1 MKLPCNPARARAA
14 RGMARAA
21 TLSLVILLVALAWVI
36 FVRVR
41 AHATLQETTATQ
53 TRISVAT
60 TKPQPPADAAL
71 LTLPASV
78 RANLEAPIYARTS
91 GYLKRWQVDIGAPVR
106 RGQLL
111 AEIDAPEIDQQLRQA
126 EADMATAQANRNIA
140 ALTAERWR
148 GLRDSGT
155 VSRQEADEKL
165 SLAASS
171 DAQLHS
177 AQANL
182 QRLHELSSFK
192 RIVAPF
198 TGVVTA
204 RNADVGQLIS
214 AGNSSGPELFRVADL
229 QRLRVYVHVPQSYA
243 ALLQPDQLA
252 SVRFPDRPGVSYPA
266 RLESTSKALDPGS
279 RTMLAQLIIDNSRRE
294 LLPGA
299 YAEVDFRLP
308 AATAGHRFE
317 VPANSLLFRGDGV
330 QVATVDAHQR
340 VVMKPVTIGR
350 DYGSTVEV
358 VDGLQADDELILSPQ
373 DSLTDQ
379 LAVRVVKP
387 AGKPA
392 DQPATPR

>member
-1 MKLPCNPARARAA
+1 MKLPGKTGRARAA

-21 TLSLVILLVALAWVI
+21 TLALVVLFVALAWVI
-36 FVRVR
+36 VDRMR
-41 AHATLQETTATQ
+41 AQASLRETMATQ

-60 TKPQPPADAAL
+60 TKPRPPADAAL

-78 RANLEAPIYARTS
+78 QANFEAPIYARTS
-91 GYLKRWQVDIGAPVR
+91 GYLKRWQVDIGAAVR

-140 ALTAERWR
+140 NLTAERWR
-148 GLRDSGT
+148 GLRDSGM
-155 VSRQEADEKL
+155 VPRQEADEKI
-165 SLAASS
+165 SLAASG
-171 DAQLHS
+171 DAQLRS

-182 QRLHELSSFK
+182 QRLRELSAFK

-198 TGVVTA
+198 AGVVTA

-214 AGNSSGPELFRVADL
+214 AGSSSGPELFRVADL

-243 ALLQPDQLA
+243 ALLQADQLA
-252 SVRFPDRPGVSYPA
+252 TVRFPDRPGVSYPA
-266 RLESTSKALDPGS
+266 RLESTSQALDPGS

-317 VPANSLLFRGDGV
+317 VPTNSLLFRGAGV
-330 QVATVDAHQR
+330 QVATVDVHQR
-340 VVMKPVTIGR
+340 VVMKSVTIGR

-358 VDGLQADDELILSPQ
+358 VDGLQADDDVILSPQ
-373 DSLTDQ
+373 DSLIDQ
-379 LAVRVVKP
+379 ISVRVVKP
-387 AGKPA
+387 AE
-392 DQPATPR
+392 QPAAPR

>member
-1 MKLPCNPARARAA
+1 MKLPCKNPRTRAA
-14 RGMARAA
+14 RGMARTT
-21 TLSLVILLVALAWVI
+21 TLTLVILLLALAWVI
-36 FVRVR
+36 LARVR
-41 AHATLQETTATQ
+41 AQATLRETTATQ
-53 TRISVAT
+53 ARIGVAT
-60 TKPQPPADAAL
+60 TKPRPPADAAV

-78 RANLEAPIYARTS
+78 QANLEAPIYARTS

-140 ALTAERWR
+140 NLTAERWR
-148 GLRDSGT
+148 GLRDSGS
-155 VSRQEADEKL
+155 VSRQEADEKT
-165 SLAASS
+165 SQAASG

-182 QRLHELSSFK
+182 QRLRELSGFK

-198 TGVVTA
+198 AGIVTA

-243 ALLQPDQLA
+243 ALLQPNQLA
-252 SVRFPDRPGVSYPA
+252 TVHFPDRPGVSYPA

-279 RTMLAQLIIDNSRRE
+279 RTMLAQLIIDNSRQE

-308 AATAGHRFE
+308 AATAGHRLE
-317 VPANSLLFRGDGV
+317 VPANTLLFRGDGV

-350 DYGSTVEV
+350 DYGSEVEV
-358 VDGLQADDELILSPQ
+358 VDGLQPGDEVILNPQ
-373 DSLTDQ
+373 DSLTEHI
-379 LAVRVVKP
+379 AVRVVKP
-387 AGKPA
+387 A
-392 DQPATPR
+392 DRPATPR